1 MVEKNEMKRQGSL
14 DDAKGAVYGLYAT
27 AGLSHQVQYL
37 ELFLEIS

>member
-14 DDAKGAVYGLYAT
+14 DDAKGTVCGLYAT

-37 ELFLEIS
+37 ELLLEIS